1 MIDLNTIRDVKVLE
15 EMKKD
20 LTLFIT
26 DPIILEIYKE
36 DYDFGEEDY
45 KDDKDQAEY
54 LLGQVEKRIK
64 GLNQSLSKR
73 TANRNKKS
81 VKKENTSTQ

>member
-45 KDDKDQAEY
+45 KDDKDQALY
-54 LLGQVEKRIK
+54 LLDLVEKKIK
-64 GLNQSLSKR
+64 LLILLCYPFRSWLI
-73 TANRNKKS
+73 KKFYFFLH
-81 VKKENTSTQ
+81 